1 MLFSTM
7 FLAKHTIAS
16 CDAFTASVS
25 SDNIS
30 IADGFRYFFYPSFLA
45 TNETNVDIYD
55 LPISI
60 LDWSWF
66 KTRINFKDWF
76 MLG

>member
-7 FLAKHTIAS
+7 FLAKHTIVS

-25 SDNIS
+25 SDNIL

-60 LDWSWF
+60 LD
-66 KTRINFKDWF
+66 
-76 MLG
+76 